1 MMAEQSS
8 KFSIGLFHSILEL
21 EKSRGFDNAT
31 VIGGIDEYIQ
41 SWKSDILKL
50 LGSTSSVK
58 KILGESYSGLQT
70 QNRRCWVNNWLSLIE
85 PIVNNREDSRT
96 TKRKQNLTTK
106 THSIDSPV
114 TILKGVDSK
123 TAIKLKRIGVITVR
137 DILYLFPRRHSNY
150 SQVSKIAD
158 VRPGQE
164 ITINATVWE
173 SSQIRLGRNGRL
185 KATQAVVG
193 DETGNMKV
201 IWFGQ
206 PYLAKQLRPGIKLS
220 LSGKMDVFNK
230 AKVLESPDYEIM
242 APGIPL
248 IHTNRLV
255 PIYPL
260 TEGLTAR
267 NLRRIIWNALGT
279 WNSMI
284 EDFMPPDILNRT
296 GLSKLPT
303 AIMGAHFPQDEKSWE
318 ISRKR
323 LAFDELFLLL
333 TIIQMRRQT
342 WQKDASGVSLKENPV
357 MIQSFIDTLPFSL
370 TTSQEQC
377 ITEIINDMKVGTPSM
392 SRLLQGEVGS
402 GKTLV
407 ALVALLTTV
416 LCGYQGSI
424 MVPTEVLAQQH
435 FATISNL
442 MSRLFNP
449 QIEENVVTACLNTQS
464 KPISIGLV
472 TGSTRK
478 AIKRKI
484 IEKASTG
491 ELDIVLGTHSLI
503 QDEIKIPNL
512 ALAVVDEQHRF
523 GVTQRSLLRGKGTTT
538 PHLLVMS
545 ATPIPR
551 TLALTLYG
559 DLDISTISQL
569 PPGRQKT
576 LTRWVPPHKRD
587 AANDFVRG
595 QVRLGRQ
602 AFVIC
607 PLIEESETIEAKAAI
622 VEYKRLSEKV
632 FPDLRLGLLHGK
644 MSSKEKNTVMTQFHK
659 GELDIL
665 VSTPVVEVG
674 IDVPNA
680 TVMMIEAAHRFGLSQ
695 LHQFRGRV
703 GRGQHKSYC
712 FLLANDPSSMARER
726 LSAIEQIHDGFQ
738 LAEVDLSLRGP
749 GDLFGTRQSGLPNL
763 RMARL
768 SDQDILAQVKRE
780 SSIMLGLDPT
790 LSMSKHKLVAKEVS
804 RFQGDTIG
812 EAS

>member
-1 MMAEQSS
+1 MAEQIS
-8 KFSIGLFHSILEL
+8 KFSVQLFHSILKL
-21 EKSRGFDNAT
+21 EKSRGFDDDT
-31 VIGGIDEYIQ
+31 VIGGIDKYIE

-50 LGSTSSVK
+50 FGDTSEIR
-58 KILGESYSGLQT
+58 KILGESYSALQT
-70 QNRRCWVNNWLSLIE
+70 QNRQYWVDSWLNLIE
-85 PIVNNREDSRT
+85 PLSNVPVGPRT
-96 TKRKQNLTTK
+96 RKRK
-106 THSIDSPV
+106 SDSPIKNHSVDSSV

-123 TAIKLKRIGVITVR
+123 TETKLKRIGVRTIR
-137 DILYLFPRRHSNY
+137 DMLYLFPRRHSDY

-164 ITINATVWE
+164 ITINATIWE
-173 SSQIRLGRNGRL
+173 ANQIRLGKNGRL

-206 PYLAKQLRPGIKLS
+206 PYLAKQLRPGIKLA

-230 AKVLESPDYEIM
+230 AKVLESPDYEIVT
-242 APGIPL
+242 PGIPL

-267 NLRRIIWNALGT
+267 NLRRIIWNALGG
-279 WNSMI
+279 WNSLI
-284 EDFMPPDILNRT
+284 EDFMPSDILYRV
-296 GLSKLPT
+296 GLPKLQT
-303 AIMGAHFPQDEKSWE
+303 AIMDAHFPQDEKSWE
-318 ISRKR
+318 IARKR
-323 LAFDELFLLL
+323 LAFNELFLLM

-342 WQKDASGVSLKENPV
+342 WQKDAYGVSLQKNPEG
-357 MIQSFIDTLPFSL
+357 IQSFIDTLPFSL

-377 ITEIINDMKVGTPSM
+377 ITEIIADMEIGTPSM

-416 LCGYQGSI
+416 LSGYQGSI
-424 MVPTEVLAQQH
+424 MVPTEVLARQH

-442 MSRLFNP
+442 MSGLSNP
-449 QIEENVVTACLNTQS
+449 QIEENLVSACLDTQT
-464 KPISIGLV
+464 KPISVGLV
-472 TGSTRK
+472 TGSTPK

-484 IEKASTG
+484 IDKSSTG
-491 ELDIVLGTHSLI
+491 ELDIILGTHSLI
-503 QDEIKIPNL
+503 QEEVKIPNL

-569 PPGRQKT
+569 PPGRQKI
-576 LTRWVPPHKRD
+576 LTRWVPTHKRD

-595 QVRLGRQ
+595 QIRLGRQ
-602 AFVIC
+602 AFIIC

-622 VEYKRLSEKV
+622 VEYERLSEKV

-644 MSSKEKNTVMTQFHK
+644 MASKEKETVMTQFHQ

-680 TVMMIEAAHRFGLSQ
+680 SIMMIEAAHRFGLSQ

-712 FLLANDPSSMARER
+712 FLLAEDPSSMARER
-726 LSAIEQIHDGFQ
+726 LSAIEQIHDGFR

-768 SDQDILAQVKRE
+768 SDQDILAKVKHE
-780 SSIMLGLDPT
+780 SSIMLSQDPT
-790 LSMSKHKLVAKEVS
+790 LSMDKHKLIAKEVS
-804 RFQGDTIG
+804 RFQGYAIG

>member
-1 MMAEQSS
+1 MAEQIS
-8 KFSIGLFHSILEL
+8 KFSLELFHSILKL
-21 EKSRGFDNAT
+21 EKSRGFDDNT
-31 VIGGIDEYIQ
+31 VIGGIDKYIE

-50 LGSTSSVK
+50 FSDPPAVQK
-58 KILGESYSGLQT
+58 VLGESYSALHP
-70 QNRRCWVNNWLSLIE
+70 QNRQNWVESWLNLID
-85 PIVNNREDSRT
+85 PIVNIRKTPQTRKRESNST
-96 TKRKQNLTTK
+96 INNQ
-106 THSIDSPV
+106 SIDSLV
-114 TILKGVDSK
+114 TALKGVDSK
-123 TAIKLKRIGVITVR
+123 TAIKLKRIGVTTIR
-137 DILYLFPRRHSNY
+137 DILYLFPRRHSDY
-150 SQVSKIAD
+150 SHVSKIAD
-158 VRPGQE
+158 VKPGQD

-173 SSQIRLGRNGRL
+173 SNQIHLGKNGRL
-185 KATQAVVG
+185 KATQAVIG

-206 PYLAKQLRPGIKLS
+206 PYLAKQLRPGTKLS

-230 AKVLESPDYEIM
+230 AKVLESPDYEIIT
-242 APGIPL
+242 PGTPL

-267 NLRRIIWNALGT
+267 NLRRIIWNALGL
-279 WNSMI
+279 WASLI
-284 EDFMPPDILNRT
+284 EDFMPSDILISV
-296 GLSKLPT
+296 GLPNLHT
-303 AIMGAHFPQDEKSWE
+303 AIMDAHFPQDEISWE
-318 ISRKR
+318 TARKR
-323 LAFDELFLLL
+323 LAFDELFLLM

-342 WQKDASGVSLKENPV
+342 WQKDASGVSLQKNSV
-357 MIQSFIDTLPFSL
+357 IIQSFIDTLPFSL

-377 ITEIINDMKVGTPSM
+377 ITEIIGDMETGTPSM

-407 ALVALLTTV
+407 ALVALFTTV
-416 LCGYQGSI
+416 LSGYQGSI
-424 MVPTEVLAQQH
+424 MVPTEVLARQH
-435 FATISNL
+435 FSTISNL
-442 MSRLFNP
+442 MSGLYSP
-449 QIEENVVTACLNTQS
+449 QIEENMLSASLDPQS
-464 KPISIGLV
+464 KPISVGLV
-472 TGSTRK
+472 TGSTPK
-478 AIKRKI
+478 PIKRKI
-484 IEKASTG
+484 IGKSSIG
-491 ELDIVLGTHSLI
+491 KLDIILGTHSLI
-503 QDEIKIPNL
+503 QEEVEIPNL
-512 ALAVVDEQHRF
+512 ALAIVDEQHRF
-523 GVTQRSLLRGKGTTT
+523 GVTQRSLLRGKGNTT

-569 PPGRQKT
+569 PPGRQKI

-587 AANDFVRG
+587 AANDFIRG
-595 QVRLGRQ
+595 QIRLGRQ
-602 AFVIC
+602 AFIIC

-622 VEYKRLSEKV
+622 VEYERLSETV

-644 MSSKEKNTVMTQFHK
+644 MSSSEKETVMTQFHQ

-680 TVMMIEAAHRFGLSQ
+680 TIMMIEAAHRFGLSQ

-712 FLLANDPSSMARER
+712 FLLAEDPSSMARER
-726 LSAIEQIHDGFQ
+726 LSAIEQIHDGFR

-768 SDQDILAQVKRE
+768 SDQDILAKVKQE
-780 SSIMLGLDPT
+780 SLKILTLDPT
-790 LSMSKHKLVAKEVS
+790 LSMDKHKLIAREIS
-804 RFQGDTIG
+804 RFQGDAVG